1 MKTYFKSLAIMAIM
15 TITSVASSFA
25 ASSDYYLKIEGVAG
39 ESKIVKLNCPN
50 GTCVTTVD
58 GLKAG
63 HYKFTLCTSNGTPL
77 LMKAKEKA
85 NRTKC
90 TSTLRITPRDA
101 ASGQASGKMAQQTD
115 IVSPRDPAS
124 GLPTGKRMH
133 KPITITAEIDRS
145 AAGGVFVA
153 AGDVDGDGSVDIVFT
168 STVGGVSAM
177 DDWEAPSH

>member
-1 MKTYFKSLAIMAIM
+1 MKTYFKTLAIAAIMAI
-15 TITSVASSFA
+15 TGVSASFA
-25 ASSDYYLKIEGVAG
+25 ASVDFFLKIEGVNG

-50 GTCVTTVD
+50 GACATTVD

-63 HYKFTLCTSNGTPL
+63 HYKFTLCTANGTPL

-85 NRTKC
+85 NRTRC

-101 ASGQASGKMAQQTD
+101 ASGQASGKMATQTG

-133 KPITITAEIDRS
+133 KPITVTVEIDRS

-153 AGDVDGDGSVDIVFT
+153 AGDLDGDGSVDIAFT
-168 STVGGVSAM
+168 CTSGGVTAM